1 MDIRSI
7 QSSPASG
14 NRALAHNGSPQA
26 GSRHDIG
33 RSTRHERERRD
44 RSQRMAV
51 MAVAALAGALLF
63 AWGKPAAAT
72 QHWNLSDGLP
82 TTVEDAFARGAGGL
96 EVQVFSRWN
105 SRDEGRDQ
113 WELTPRFVWG
123 VGDRVEV
130 RAGGTALIGGNR
142 TGSGD
147 LRGEALWQISDPG
160 AGWTPAFATLLA
172 FDLPTGRD
180 TRGID
185 TTLKLIG
192 TSTLGPPQA
201 MQRVHFNL
209 GYRENDRPR
218 PGERGSLW
226 QYGVGYSQPFGQTM
240 TFVADLI
247 REEGRRGG
255 VRGTIAEAGVR
266 WHLAGATVASLGFG
280 IGSGSAM
287 PDYRVMA
294 GIQFPM

>member
-1 MDIRSI
+1 VEKRRSI
-7 QSSPASG
+7 QSRLAYRSG
-14 NRALAHNGSPQA
+14 AQAAGTPVARRAAMA
-26 GSRHDIG
+26 G
-33 RSTRHERERRD
+33 
-44 RSQRMAV
+44 
-51 MAVAALAGALLF
+51 AVAVAGALLF
-63 AWGKPAAAT
+63 AYGQPAAAS
-72 QHWNLSDGLP
+72 QHWNLADGLP
-82 TTVEDAFARGAGGL
+82 TMVEDAFARGPGGL
-96 EVQVFSRWN
+96 EVQTFARWN
-105 SRDEGRDQ
+105 SRDVGRDQ

-123 VGDRVEV
+123 LGERAEL
-130 RAGGTALIGGNR
+130 RAGGTALIGGDR

-147 LRGEALWQISDPG
+147 LRAEGLWQFTDPG
-160 AGWTPAFATLLA
+160 QGWAPAFATLLA

-192 TSTLGPPQA
+192 TSTLGAPQS

-209 GYRENDRPR
+209 GYRDNDRPR
-218 PGERGSLW
+218 EGERGSRW

-240 TFVADLI
+240 TFVADLF

-255 VRGTIAEAGVR
+255 DRGTIAEAGLR
-266 WHLAGATVASLGFG
+266 WHLAGATIASFGVG

-287 PDYRVMA
+287 PDYRVIA